1 MKKSLAILFLLAA
14 ACTHGS
20 ASNGSTTITIN
31 QNQVPTAVQGAFTS
45 QHPYA
50 EMTKPIQQS
59 TVDNQKIYTIPY
71 TRTDGSKGTATYTS
85 FGELKSD
92 QQ

>member
-1 MKKSLAILFLLAA
+1 MKKYLAILLLTLAS
-14 ACTHGS
+14 CHGS
-20 ASNGSTTITIN
+20 ASSGSTTVTIN
-31 QNQVPTAVQGAFTS
+31 PNQVPTAVQGAFTS

-71 TRTDGSKGTATYTS
+71 TRTDGSKGAATYTS